1 MLLFIASN
9 ICIIA
14 NIDSNFVQDFLIISI
29 MERAIAHLDL
39 DTFFVSCERLVD
51 SSLNGLP
58 IIIGGG
64 DRGVVSSCSY
74 EARQFGVRSAMPIR
88 MATRLCPQAIVR
100 KGDMQL
106 YSKMSHLVTD
116 IITEKA
122 PVMEKASI
130 DEFYLDLTGMDKF
143 FGSALWIKELTQT
156 IQHESGLP
164 LSYALSIN
172 KTVSKI
178 GTGEAKPKGALN
190 ITTPEVQSFLN
201 PLSIRKIPMLGE
213 VSYTLLSRIGI
224 RNIQTLSEMPHQILQ
239 KLLGKNGIDL
249 WKKANG
255 IDLTPVEPYRERKSI
270 SSEHTFDQDT
280 IDIPMLK
287 SIFTGMVE
295 KLAYQLRSE
304 EWLTSIITV
313 KIRYT
318 NFDTETKQTRIAYT
332 SADHTLIKLVHELF
346 DKVFQRRMRLRL
358 IGVQFSGLVRGTYQM
373 NLFEDT
379 EEMMALYQ
387 AMDRMKKRYGVDA
400 VARCSGAFLKM
411 KKE

>member
-1 MLLFIASN
+1 
-9 ICIIA
+9 
-14 NIDSNFVQDFLIISI
+14 

-51 SSLNGLP
+51 SSLNNQP
-58 IIIGGG
+58 VIIGGG

-74 EARQFGVRSAMPIR
+74 EARQFGVRAAMPIR
-88 MATRLCPQAIVR
+88 MATRLCPQAIIR
-100 KGDMQL
+100 RGDMHL
-106 YSKMSHLVTD
+106 YSKMSHTVTD
-116 IITEKA
+116 IIMEKA
-122 PVMEKASI
+122 PVTEKASI

-143 FGSALWIKELTQT
+143 FGSSLWMRELVHT
-156 IQHESGLP
+156 IQKETGLP

-178 GTGEAKPKGALN
+178 GTGEAKPHGAIN
-190 ITTPEVQSFLN
+190 ITAPDVQPFLN

-239 KLLGKNGIDL
+239 KLLGKNGVDL

-255 IDLTPVEPYRERKSI
+255 IDLSPVEPYRERKSI

-280 IDIPMLK
+280 IDIPMFK
-287 SIFTGMVE
+287 AIFTGMVE

-304 EWLTSIITV
+304 EWLTSIVTV

-318 NFDTETKQTRIAYT
+318 NFDTETKQSKISYT
-332 SADHTLIKLVHELF
+332 SADHTLINLVHELF

-358 IGVQFSGLVRGTYQM
+358 IGIQFSGLVRGTYQM

-387 AMDRMKKRYGVDA
+387 AMDKMKKRYGINA

-411 KKE
+411 KKEE